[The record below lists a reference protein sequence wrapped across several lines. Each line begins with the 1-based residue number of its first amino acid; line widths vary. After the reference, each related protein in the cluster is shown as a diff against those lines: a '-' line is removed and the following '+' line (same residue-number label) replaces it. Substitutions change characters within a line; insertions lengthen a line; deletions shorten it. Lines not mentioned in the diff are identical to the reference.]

1 MKTQSRT
8 TQSFRIGDTVFF
20 GDGQFKRWDAYQEQT
35 HTDCRLHIGAV
46 VFRRSVSSKR
56 AQEFV
61 EHLLDNY
68 LTDADINIL
77 ADSSLRTF
85 AL

>member
-8 TQSFRIGDTVFF
+8 PQSFRIGDTVYF

-35 HTDCRLHIGAV
+35 HTDCRLHAGHV
-46 VFRRSVSSKR
+46 SFRRSVSSKR

-61 EHLLDNY
+61 ERWLDYY
-68 LTDADINIL
+68 LTDADLKLVAFN
-77 ADSSLRTF
+77 SLCR
-85 AL
+85 